1 MQPVR
6 PVDPQQPRSA
16 ARVFPQRPG
25 PATAPPAPTAR
36 PDVSDI
42 DRVELSAAAQQE
54 QVTEPRP
61 VAESRRDEVR
71 AQIAAGTYLTPD
83 KIDYVVERLYEE
95 LRRQ

>member
-61 VAESRRDEVR
+61 VAESRLDEVR

>member
-1 MQPVR
+1 M
-6 PVDPQQPRSA
+6 
-16 ARVFPQRPG
+16 
-25 PATAPPAPTAR
+25 
-36 PDVSDI
+36 SDI
-42 DRVELSAAAQQE
+42 DRVELSAAAQQD

-61 VAESRRDEVR
+61 VAESRLDEVR